1 MFLQSFPNGIL
12 YLPKT
17 APAMADAASVWI
29 EQPVHGLLV
38 LAEAV
43 VILFFLRDIL
53 FIMPPSLACFQKWQ
67 RVVSVEHNIP
77 WARTR
82 DRVALCLF
90 PAYVLMVQWSGIW
103 TVDLWWIAIGLAG
116 YDWLRKI
123 LYYLVPHRRVSDEYW
138 QACRNTPVVF
148 SLPLAFLWMVSM
160 MVLLVCGAVES
171 VSGAI
176 LLAELA
182 CFLMISLVRQAEILS
197 HRVGAFQSFLYLC
210 GLEFVPVTGLV
221 IVVLL
226 LR

>member
-12 YLPKT
+12 CLPKT
-17 APAMADAASVWI
+17 AGAVTEAASAWI
-29 EQPVHGLLV
+29 EQPVNGLLV

-90 PAYVLMVQWSGIW
+90 PAYVLMIQWSGIW
-103 TVDLWWIAIGLAG
+103 PEDLWWAAIGLVG
-116 YDWLRKI
+116 YDWLRRM

-138 QACRNTPVVF
+138 QACRNTPAVF
-148 SLPLAFLWMVSM
+148 SIPLAFLWMASM
-160 MVLLVCGAVES
+160 AVLLVCGAVES
-171 VSGAI
+171 ASGAV

-210 GLEFVPVTGLV
+210 GLEIVPVTGLIV
-221 IVVLL
+221 VVLL